1 MSLIRQYGNK
11 IINLTKVISFVQ
23 KNNTITYVLPSTNYM
38 AGSGF
43 YMMDCADNKI
53 KFNDE
58 KEALNEMN
66 SINDALN
73 NYYKSK

>member
-1 MSLIRQYGNK
+1 MSLIRQYGNRL
-11 IINLTKVISFVQ
+11 INLTKVVSVVQ
-23 KNNTITYVLPSTNYM
+23 ENNSIKFILPLTNYF
-38 AGSGF
+38 AGSWF
-43 YMMDCADNKI
+43 YFWDYSENKI

-66 SINDALN
+66 SINNALN